1 MADRMDGS
9 LDIPGGDLNPTQLA
23 YRQAMK
29 YGTDLRRVY
38 LAEKSR
44 RQELE
49 LSNQLLSAI
58 FSSTPTALVVL
69 DSTLTIQQANP
80 VFIKLLELDS
90 ENVRGKSLRE
100 IVDAEALFAALHD
113 IDSNRHAPT
122 QIELQLE
129 QPVKRSLLVDIAQ
142 LKAGNFSGWIVVFY
156 DQTARRRLDYQKA
169 EFINIAAHELRTPL
183 TSIIGLS
190 ELLND
195 SFTDELED
203 DQQQCISGISE
214 GGKRLASIVD
224 QLVAFTQLTEGKIA
238 LTDSSEYNLLDVI
251 RDEIVDLQSYAE
263 TKEITLKLETSP
275 LEIKT
280 NINPVLLRMTIHQLL
295 LNGINF
301 NEPTGSVV
309 LRVERTGEQAAIQ
322 VIDDGIGIPQS
333 ELESIFQPFFQVED
347 HNIRRVGGLGLGL
360 SIVKRVVAELGGV
373 LSVDSAYRQGTTFTI
388 TIPLKRAN
396 FDSELAVLQ
405 NQLRASH
412 EQSLAYAHDIQ
423 TLYRQQH
430 LHIVNTLSA
439 ITEALEARDPFL
451 AGHTKRVTDL
461 SLRLGQLLGLSKSEL
476 RTLETACRIHDIGK
490 IGVSDDMLNNVDGL
504 PDHEYMIVQHI
515 EKARE
520 ILDPL
525 TFLDDAIPIAI
536 SHHERYDGQGYPG
549 LLAGDDIPIGARILA
564 AANDFDIMTS
574 PRPQRE
580 ALSTSEALDAFRA
593 GAGTH
598 WAPQVVEALI
608 ALMSTSPK

>member
-1 MADRMDGS
+1 MADRMDRS
-9 LDIPGGDLNPTQLA
+9 LDSPGGDLNPTQLA

-49 LSNQLLSAI
+49 LSNQLFNAI

-69 DSTLTIQQANP
+69 DSTLTIRQANP
-80 VFIKLLELDS
+80 IFTTLLELDTDS
-90 ENVRGKSLRE
+90 IRGKPLRE
-100 IVDAEALFAALHD
+100 VIDEETLFAALHD
-113 IDSNRHAPT
+113 IDTSRHAPT

-129 QPVKRSLLVDIAQ
+129 QPVKRSLLVDIAR
-142 LKAGNFSGWIVVFY
+142 LRAGNFSGWIIVFH
-156 DQTARRRLDYQKA
+156 DQTERRRLDYQKS

-190 ELLND
+190 ELLKEGYSD
-195 SFTDELED
+195 GLAD
-203 DQQQCISGISE
+203 DQRQCVSGILE
-214 GGKRLASIVD
+214 GGKRLANIVD
-224 QLVAFTQLTEGKIA
+224 QLVAFTQLTEGKVA

-251 RDEIVDLQSYAE
+251 RDEIVDLQTYAE

-280 NINPVLLRMTIHQLL
+280 NINPVLLRTTIHQLL

-301 NEPTGSVV
+301 NEPTGSVAI
-309 LRVERTGEQAAIQ
+309 RVERTDEHVTIQ
-322 VIDDGIGIPQS
+322 VIDDGLGIPRS

-373 LSVDSAYRQGTTFTI
+373 LSVDSIYRQGSTFTI
-388 TIPLKRAN
+388 TVPLKRTN
-396 FDSELAVLQ
+396 FDGELAVLQ
-405 NQLRASH
+405 DQLRASH
-412 EQSLAYAHDIQ
+412 EQSLAYARDIQ
-423 TLYRQQH
+423 ALYRQQH

-439 ITEALEARDPFL
+439 ITETLEARDPFV
-451 AGHTKRVTDL
+451 AGHTERVTEL

-476 RTLETACRIHDIGK
+476 RTLETASRIHDIGK
-490 IGVSDDMLNNVDGL
+490 IGVSDDVLNNVDGL

-525 TFLDDAIPIAI
+525 TFLDDAIPIAL

-549 LLAGDDIPIGARILA
+549 LLVGEDIPFGARILA
-564 AANDFDIMTS
+564 VANDFDVMTS

-580 ALSTSEALDAFRA
+580 ALSTSEALDAFSV

-598 WAPQVVEALI
+598 WDPQVVEALI

>member
-9 LDIPGGDLNPTQLA
+9 LDMPGGELNSTQLA

-38 LAEKSR
+38 MAEKSR

-49 LSNQLLSAI
+49 LSNQLLNAI

-80 VFIKLLELDS
+80 IFTKLLELDP

-113 IDSNRHAPT
+113 IDASRHAPT
-122 QIELQLE
+122 QIELRLE
-129 QPVKRSLLVDIAQ
+129 QPVKRSLLVDIAR
-142 LKAGNFSGWIVVFY
+142 LKAGNFSGWIIVFH
-156 DQTARRRLDYQKA
+156 DQTERRRLDYQKS

-195 SFTDELED
+195 SFTDGLED
-203 DQQQCISGISE
+203 DQRQCISGILE
-214 GGKRLASIVD
+214 GGKRLANIVD
-224 QLVAFTQLTEGKIA
+224 QLVAFTQLTEGKVA

-251 RDEIVDLQSYAE
+251 RDEIIDLQPYAE
-263 TKEITLKLETSP
+263 TKEIMLKLETSP

-280 NINPVLLRMTIHQLL
+280 NINPVLLRTTIHQLL

-301 NEPTGSVV
+301 NEPTGSVAV
-309 LRVERTGEQAAIQ
+309 RIERTGEQASIQ

-347 HNIRRVGGLGLGL
+347 HNVRRVGGLGLGL

-373 LSVDSAYRQGTTFTI
+373 LSVDSTYRQGSTFTI
-388 TIPLKRAN
+388 TIPLKRAH
-396 FDSELAVLQ
+396 FDSELAALQ
-405 NQLRASH
+405 DQIRASH
-412 EQSLAYAHDIQ
+412 EQSLAYARDIQ

-439 ITEALEARDPFL
+439 ITETLEARDPFL

-461 SLRLGQLLGLSKSEL
+461 SLRLGRLLGLSNSEL

-490 IGVSDDMLNNVDGL
+490 IGVSDSMLNDIDGL
-504 PDHEYMIVQHI
+504 PDHEFMIVQHI

-525 TFLDDAIPIAI
+525 TFLDDAIPIAL

-549 LLAGDDIPIGARILA
+549 LLVGEDIPFGARILA
-564 AANDFDIMTS
+564 AANDFDVMTS

-593 GAGTH
+593 GAGTQ
-598 WAPQVVEALI
+598 WDPQVVEALI